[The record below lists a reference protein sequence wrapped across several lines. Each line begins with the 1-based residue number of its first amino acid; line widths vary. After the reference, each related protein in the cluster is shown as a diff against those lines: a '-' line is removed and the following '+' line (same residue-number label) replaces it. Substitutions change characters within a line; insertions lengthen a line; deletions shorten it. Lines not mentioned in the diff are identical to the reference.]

1 MGWPAE
7 AEPSAASAGGAPEEF
22 FTAVRRRFEAAA
34 ERAGVIERRFQ
45 IGDRVALLRFAG
57 AALEELL
64 TPALA
69 HIPAPAEAEPE
80 LTICLFDTRS
90 TGVAPPP
97 PPWGA
102 DAYGVRGE
110 IAGFNT
116 TRLRTVYQPGSDI
129 LLMLDHQR
137 GEAFYWISDDRK
149 VPYWERSF
157 PLRTIFHWWFEKL
170 PLQPVHA
177 AAVGLS
183 SGGVLITGAS
193 GSGKSTAALACL
205 DSDLQ
210 FAGDDYVL
218 VRHGPEPHVYSL
230 YGTAKVEVENL
241 ARFPRLRAAV
251 SNESRLDTEKALVF
265 VSRFAPG
272 KLIGGFPIRALL
284 VSRITGRQDTV
295 LRRATSAEGFR
306 ALAPTTLSHLPGAE
320 REAFRKLSALV
331 REVPVYTLEAGTDL
345 PQIPRRILEFLSHP
359 EAV

>member
-1 MGWPAE
+1 
-7 AEPSAASAGGAPEEF
+7 
-22 FTAVRRRFEAAA
+22 
-34 ERAGVIERRFQ
+34 
-45 IGDRVALLRFAG
+45 
-57 AALEELL
+57 
-64 TPALA
+64 
-69 HIPAPAEAEPE
+69 
-80 LTICLFDTRS
+80 
-90 TGVAPPP
+90 
-97 PPWGA
+97 
-102 DAYGVRGE
+102 
-110 IAGFNT
+110 
-116 TRLRTVYQPGSDI
+116 
-129 LLMLDHQR
+129 
-137 GEAFYWISDDRK
+137 

-251 SNESRLDTEKALVF
+251 SNESRLDSEKALVF

-284 VSRITGRQDTV
+284 VSRITGARTRCCGAPRP
-295 LRRATSAEGFR
+295 RR
-306 ALAPTTLSHLPGAE
+306 LPGTRADDAVAPAGSE

-345 PQIPRRILEFLSHP
+345 PQIPAEFWNSWLMRRSHERAARECDRACYNAARFLPDAIASVRAQHYEPLEILVVDDGSTDATPQTVAALGADIRYFRQENSGPAAARNRGLR
-359 EAV
+359 EARAS